1 MVKCPKCG
9 VKGWE
14 NYYPIA
20 TLDRDFNDDMLIE
33 TNKVECTECHHH
45 YIIREFFK
53 LSFVKSYNVDQ
64 RTYVRFCPGRLV
76 KKFTDKKHK
85 KT

>member
-9 VKGWE
+9 IKGWDY
-14 NYYPIA
+14 YYPI
-20 TLDRDFNDDMLIE
+20 TTIDRDFDGEKMIE

-53 LSFVKSYNVDQ
+53 VSFEKSCNI
-64 RTYVRFCPGRLV
+64 T
-76 KKFTDKKHK
+76 FTFD
-85 KT
+85 

>member
-20 TLDRDFNDDMLIE
+20 TLDTDFDDDMMIE
-33 TNKVECTECHHH
+33 TNKVECAECHHR
-45 YIIREFFK
+45 YIVKEFFK
-53 LSFVKSYNVDQ
+53 LSFEKSYNVD
-64 RTYVRFCPGRLV
+64 
-76 KKFTDKKHK
+76 
-85 KT
+85 

>member
-14 NYYPIA
+14 YYNTIA
-20 TLDRDFNDDMLIE
+20 TLDRDFDDDMMIE

-45 YIIREFFK
+45 YIIKEFFK
-53 LSFVKSYNVDQ
+53 LSFENSCNI
-64 RTYVRFCPGRLV
+64 T
-76 KKFTDKKHK
+76 FTID
-85 KT
+85 